1 MDNKIQAAGFQI
13 DLITRGQEDYVS
25 LTDIAKYRSSEPKD
39 VIKNWMRTQA
49 TLEYL
54 GLWEEL
60 NNPNFNR
67 VDFDPLL
74 LKAGSNAFTMS
85 PQRWIR
91 EAGAIGMTQ
100 KLGRGGGTF
109 AHTDIAFEFASWV
122 SPEFKLYIIKDYQRL
137 KKVETPQGN
146 SDWAVKRMI
155 SKTNYL
161 IHTDAIKES
170 MADMELTKKEINFRY
185 ATEADML
192 NVAVF
197 GKRAAQ
203 WRNEN
208 KGLQGNIRDYANINQ
223 LIVLSNTE
231 SMNAELIR
239 LGIPMNERLDF
250 LNKMAIRQMKSLIK
264 EKALPESH
272 QKNLS
277 QGR

>member
-1 MDNKIQAAGFQI
+1 
-13 DLITRGQEDYVS
+13 
-25 LTDIAKYRSSEPKD
+25 
-39 VIKNWMRTQA
+39 
-49 TLEYL
+49 
-54 GLWEEL
+54 
-60 NNPNFNR
+60 
-67 VDFDPLL
+67 
-74 LKAGSNAFTMS
+74 
-85 PQRWIR
+85 
-91 EAGAIGMTQ
+91 
-100 KLGRGGGTF
+100 
-109 AHTDIAFEFASWV
+109 
-122 SPEFKLYIIKDYQRL
+122 
-137 KKVETPQGN
+137 
-146 SDWAVKRMI
+146 
-155 SKTNYL
+155 
-161 IHTDAIKES
+161 
-170 MADMELTKKEINFRY
+170 
-185 ATEADML
+185 ML